1 MTMAEQAAFEEIYR
15 NLLPR
20 DGKAE
25 RKSRAICVEMIGS
38 VRAEVIRREWLAKRA
53 ANCR

>member
-1 MTMAEQAAFEEIYR
+1 MTDAERIAFEEIYR

-25 RKSRAICVEMIGS
+25 RKARAICVEMIGA
-38 VRAEVIRREWLAKRA
+38 VRAEVIRRDWLAQRA
-53 ANCR
+53 ASCR